1 MSAGLSSTLP
11 FLSALGPASRIVVE
25 GLAHRGELA
34 ALELAE
40 ARDHAAKTAVMALG
54 AVACALLTGFA
65 GTFALAAL
73 VWHREDR
80 GLILGLVTLAY
91 ALGAA
96 GLGLF
101 AARRL
106 RDWRPLAET
115 RHQLGEDCA
124 CVREMLPD
132 SKP

>member
-1 MSAGLSSTLP
+1 MNAASADPLTSV
-11 FLSALGPASRIVVE
+11 LGPAARIVVE

-34 ALELAE
+34 ALEFAE
-40 ARDHAAKTAVMALG
+40 ARDHVVKSAAVMLG
-54 AVACALLTGFA
+54 ATACALLTGFA
-65 GTFALAAL
+65 GTFAIAAL
-73 VWHREDR
+73 VWQREDR

-96 GLGLF
+96 GLGLL

-106 RDWRPLAET
+106 RAWRPLAET

-124 CVREMLPD
+124 CVRDMLPAAK
-132 SKP
+132 S